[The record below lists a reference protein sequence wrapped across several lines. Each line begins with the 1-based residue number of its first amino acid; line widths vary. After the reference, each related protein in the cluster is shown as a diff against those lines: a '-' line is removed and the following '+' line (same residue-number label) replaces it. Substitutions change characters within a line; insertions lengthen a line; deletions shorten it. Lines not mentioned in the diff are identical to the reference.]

1 MFLVFIVVSVKLCIS
16 SETDVDSLFSVVLFA
31 CVSSACVGSLFSVVL
46 LVCASSAFGV
56 SSPSISSIN
65 GVSTMS

>member
-16 SETDVDSLFSVVLFA
+16 SATDADSISVVLFA